1 MDPGEVVFEGLTAV
15 GGEAFPDIGRQ
26 LDAGGL
32 ELRDEVAA
40 APFADAKPT
49 VCVMASLKDG
59 SSTPL
64 ISLKCRCNE
73 KVS

>member
-1 MDPGEVVFEGLTAV
+1 MKGKIVYAIACVCAL
-15 GGEAFPDIGRQ
+15 
-26 LDAGGL
+26 
-32 ELRDEVAA
+32 AA
-40 APFADAKPT
+40 FADAKPT